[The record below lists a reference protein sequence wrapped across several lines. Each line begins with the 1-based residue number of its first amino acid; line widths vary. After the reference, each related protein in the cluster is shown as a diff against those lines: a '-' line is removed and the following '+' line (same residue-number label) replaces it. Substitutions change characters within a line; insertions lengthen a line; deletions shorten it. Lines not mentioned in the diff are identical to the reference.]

1 MFSFISFCVYASDQS
16 LLFAI
21 SAKEEF
27 SSLELNMVELEVVEV
42 VVVMMA
48 VLKWLDLE
56 LNFIRK
62 IDPLIL

>member
-1 MFSFISFCVYASDQS
+1 MVYASNQS

-21 SAKEEF
+21 KAKKEK
-27 SSLELNMVELEVVEV
+27 SSLEPFMVELEVVEV

-56 LNFIRK
+56 LNFMMS
-62 IDPLIL
+62 D